1 MVGFGFTTF
10 DDDDDDDDDGDE
22 GWGEE
27 QSMRKMVE
35 RSSGGS
41 LLIGTWVEMLW
52 ARLDRICSEGGFGLR
67 RRAADRFGLR
77 VVVDDG
83 GDRRFGLDWDLR
95 ASLCAAAAD
104 DSVSVF
110 GFGVVTFGFDVEDDG
125 MNDTLPTGVG
135 RGR

>member
-10 DDDDDDDDDGDE
+10 DDDE
-22 GWGEE
+22 GWDEE
-27 QSMRKMVE
+27 LSIRKIVE

-41 LLIGTWVEMLW
+41 LLIGTWVEMLC
-52 ARLDRICSEGGFGLR
+52 ARLERICSEGGFGLR
-67 RRAADRFGLR
+67 RRRAADRFGLR
-77 VVVDDG
+77 MVVDDG

-104 DSVSVF
+104 DSVIVF
-110 GFGVVTFGFDVEDDG
+110 GFGVVTFGIDVEDDG
-125 MNDTLPTGVG
+125 MNDTLPTGIG